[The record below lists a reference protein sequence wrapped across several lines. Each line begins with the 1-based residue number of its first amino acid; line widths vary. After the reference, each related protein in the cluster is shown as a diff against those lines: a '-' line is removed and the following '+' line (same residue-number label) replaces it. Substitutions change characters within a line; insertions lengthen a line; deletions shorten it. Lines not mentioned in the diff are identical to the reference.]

1 MKIFFSAFGWAV
13 DDDDKHCKYAYLHLS
28 RASQVADKRQS
39 AMRIEGDGI
48 VRRDMMCQHCRTLG
62 PLRVC
67 DPFEFWNSLPNTF
80 KIYSDA
86 LDNKLNQSRIRAKPV
101 LSPMW
106 ADKRIVISSV
116 CPHTKF
122 ERTAFFFS

>member
-1 MKIFFSAFGWAV
+1 MFSKRMKIFFSAFGWAV

-67 DPFEFWNSLPNTF
+67 VCVWPIWILKQF
-80 KIYSDA
+80 
-86 LDNKLNQSRIRAKPV
+86 AKH
-101 LSPMW
+101 
-106 ADKRIVISSV
+106 I
-116 CPHTKF
+116 
-122 ERTAFFFS
+122 